1 MKEKLQVPSRIW
13 THVSPLE
20 SGVISTTPSGQPRWI
35 CGNLWRW
42 REIEYSQSTGHFSFK
57 PFVCIMAKSWIKFW
71 LRDRQ
76 KFSRA
81 KKALQNTER
90 KKLPC
95 IQRGWPDGVVDHT
108 RLVMERR
115 GFESCSE
122 HIIFLS
128 FQRCVSKATSKLFTS
143 LFQCRWEMLMQ
154 Y

>member
-35 CGNLWRW
+35 CGNLWRC

-81 KKALQNTER
+81 KKAFSANTDTHRCLER
-90 KKLPC
+90 KMSFGTTAIYISLHINNLPR
-95 IQRGWPDGVVDHT
+95 IQRGWPDGEVEIKPDCL
-108 RLVMERR
+108 RGDLVSNPARDM
-115 GFESCSE
+115 
-122 HIIFLS
+122 
-128 FQRCVSKATSKLFTS
+128 
-143 LFQCRWEMLMQ
+143 
-154 Y
+154 